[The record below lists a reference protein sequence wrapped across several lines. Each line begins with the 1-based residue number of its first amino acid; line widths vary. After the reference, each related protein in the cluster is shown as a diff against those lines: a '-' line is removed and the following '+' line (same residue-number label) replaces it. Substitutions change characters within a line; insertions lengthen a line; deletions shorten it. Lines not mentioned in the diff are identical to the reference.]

1 MANEE
6 VRGFNIELGLDHAGV
21 DKGLKDLQR
30 QMKITN
36 SEFDKNLS
44 AFQRGEESMER
55 YETTVEGLNKKMGV
69 QQNIVEE
76 SKRKLDAL
84 RTTYDRQKQALE
96 QSTRTVEDARR
107 KYEQLNKTYGDG
119 AKELRDSEKHLKS
132 AETQWDK
139 LSKSVEDAEKKYKQM
154 TEEFGEGSKEAK
166 AAERAYK
173 KKSDQ
178 LLDMTRTVADTR
190 EEYNRLNQS
199 YGKGVDELNKAGKGL
214 ESAQKD
220 YGKLTK
226 AVEKTSN
233 ELDKSEVSYNN
244 AEKKLNGIRQS
255 LDRTESKMEEFRLE
269 QAKNNDSLVKF
280 GRGLQDSADD
290 LDKYGDALNNVAEKA
305 LGISTAVGAV
315 GVFAGL
321 GALDV
326 AKSSTRMQNSLGL
339 TEDAAMDLVDTAK
352 LIYEEGFG
360 DSLENV
366 DSAVF
371 QVKQNIRDLN
381 DEDLED
387 ITKKAIILSETF
399 EADVNEVTRA
409 ANNLMEGF
417 GIESTEAFDL
427 MAYGAQNGL
436 NFSNELF
443 DNLSE
448 YSTLFGHMGYDADE
462 YFQLLQNG
470 LDAGAYNL
478 DYINDVMKEFQIR
491 IKDSSDAT
499 SDAFDGLSDETQ
511 AVWRSF
517 IEGEGTVKDVM
528 EAVTGELSTM
538 EDQTKANEIGVQLFG
553 TKFEDLEA
561 DAVYA
566 LGNVDGELKNVDGT
580 ASQMAENLE
589 NSVSQRAIGVWREAK
604 DILLP
609 LGEVLLDVAEG
620 ALPAF
625 ENAVETATDTIAG
638 MEEDTLKTIGA
649 IGGIVAVAYPSTKA
663 LGWLVKGAGPVIGV
677 FGKMAEKFGETK
689 VEGGKAAGK
698 LGAFGGVLPTLAK
711 GGSKAIPVLGAVT
724 TAIGLV
730 GGGFKLA
737 YDNVGWFRDGVDMT
751 WETLEMFSEMAM
763 ELTGI
768 TALIDMF
775 SGLDDEMNVVK
786 ETAGIV
792 YNNIAEGAEEAFN
805 ERIAEPFE
813 NFREMHRDAGETVD
827 VFGGDVSEMT
837 TLALEDYARLSEEAK
852 LSLDDLY
859 FSQEEATTAMYED
872 VQEKYRLMN
881 EEALTKLQERREN
894 ELAELQF
901 LFDETDSLNET
912 ERERIL
918 EKTNAH
924 YATEEENLNSKNERI
939 QEIINFAMETEG
951 ELTSQHYEQI
961 ERLQNDHNTTAVETL
976 SQGEVEQQAI
986 IERMQTNQLATSEE
1000 TVEQL
1005 IKDAKKAKNTTVSE
1019 AEAKRDEIIQEAI
1032 RQRDETGNLSE
1043 EEAQKVIDEAE
1054 REYNETVKNANN
1066 RYDDVVNIAADQAR
1080 DHGIIVDRETGNV
1093 LSKWEQFKKAADAI
1107 YEKMRVSAA
1116 AKFAEIGFD
1125 MAQGIED
1132 GLNKIREGINWLVDK
1147 LGLPNSWKMG
1157 RVNITGTTSN
1167 TNSSGYTRLPAYE
1180 DGTDNH
1186 AGGLAMV
1193 NDGDGPEL
1201 IQSPDGSWGM
1211 AEGKNALV
1219 NMEPG
1224 SKVIPA
1230 GETRKMLSDIDP
1242 MEPGAGGWRDVLGAG
1257 VRWAQD
1263 KVSDIWGFAT
1273 DPQRLVGMVMDK
1285 FGLSHDFT
1293 GTTGAIFD
1301 GVFDKAVDLMTER
1314 VKGMFEATTRPV
1326 AGILDPNQISYEYG
1340 HTAKYT
1346 RETGR
1351 YWHGGVDF
1359 PFVYQPVRTPIGGT
1373 VTHQPFDDDGYGRW
1387 LTVLNGNTKVLFAH
1401 LDSYKAMTGATVS
1414 PGDVVGISGNT
1425 GFSTGPHTHFEYH
1438 EDGKRKNPRPWLE
1451 SAFRGSFADGGIINQ
1466 HGFYEGAEGNLAEM
1480 VIPLTKPNRAMEL
1493 MQQAMAIMGANS
1505 GSGGGFAD
1513 SGMIQLLVEQIRNQK
1528 EMISQYDEM
1537 INALIHISS
1546 KEWKLDKRSLVD
1558 GMASEMKKKMEY
1570 IARREGR
1577 FNGT

>member
-55 YETTVEGLNKKMGV
+55 YETTVEGLNKKMNV

-76 SKRKLDAL
+76 SRRKLGAL
-84 RTTYDRQKQALE
+84 NTAYDRQRQALSKAEQAVDQTRKKYDQLQNSQSASEEELKAVEKELKQA
-96 QSTRTVEDARR
+96 
-107 KYEQLNKTYGDG
+107 
-119 AKELRDSEKHLKS
+119 
-132 AETQWDK
+132 ET
-139 LSKSVEDAEKKYKQM
+139 
-154 TEEFGEGSKEAK
+154 
-166 AAERAYK
+166 
-173 KKSDQ
+173 
-178 LLDMTRTVADTR
+178 
-190 EEYNRLNQS
+190 
-199 YGKGVDELNKAGKGL
+199 
-214 ESAQKD
+214 D

-226 AVEKTSN
+226 AVDKTAR
-233 ELDKSEVSYNN
+233 ELDKSEVSLNN
-244 AEKKLNGIRQS
+244 AEKKLNGMRQS
-255 LDRTESKMEEFRLE
+255 LSRTEDNMEKFRLE

-280 GRGLQDSADD
+280 GRGLQDSASD
-290 LDKYGDALNNVAEKA
+290 LDKYGDALDDVSNKA
-305 LGISTAVGAV
+305 MGVGAAVGAV
-315 GVFAGL
+315 GAFAGL

-339 TEDAAMDLVDTAK
+339 TEDAAMDLVETSK
-352 LIYEEGFG
+352 RIYQDGFG
-360 DSLENV
+360 DSLESV
-366 DSAVF
+366 DDAIF

-381 DEDLED
+381 EEDLED
-387 ITKKAIILSETF
+387 ITRKAIILSETF

-499 SDAFDGLSDETQ
+499 SDAFAGLSDETQ
-511 AVWRSF
+511 EVWRSF

-589 NSVSQRAIGVWREAK
+589 ESVSQRALGVWREAK

-609 LGEVLLDVAEG
+609 LGEVLLDVAED

-649 IGGIVAVAYPSTKA
+649 IGGFVLVGGTALKTFTLITK
-663 LGWLVKGAGPVIGV
+663 GGGKVIGV
-677 FGKMAEKFGETK
+677 VGKMAEKFGEAK
-689 VEGGKAAGK
+689 VEGGKATGK

-805 ERIAEPFE
+805 ERIVEPFE
-813 NFREMHRDAGETVD
+813 NFREMHREAGETVD
-827 VFGGDVSEMT
+827 VFGGDISEMT
-837 TLALEDYARLSEEAK
+837 TLALEDYTKLSEEAK
-852 LSLDDLY
+852 LSLDELY
-859 FSQEEATTAMYED
+859 FGQEEVTTAMYED

-881 EEALTKLQERREN
+881 EEALLKLQERREN

-901 LFDETDSLNET
+901 LFEETDSLNET

-924 YATEEENLNSKNERI
+924 YATEEDNLNSKNQRI
-939 QEIINFAMETEG
+939 QEIIDFAMETEG

-961 ERLQNDHNTTAVETL
+961 ERLQNDHNTATVETL

-986 IERMQTNQLATSEE
+986 LERMQTNQLATSEE

-1005 IKDAKKAKNTTVSE
+1005 INDARKAKDTTVSE
-1019 AEAKRDEIIQEAI
+1019 AETKRDEIVQEAI

-1054 REYNETVKNANN
+1054 REYNETVRNANN
-1066 RYDDVVNIAADQAR
+1066 RYDDVVSIAADQAR
-1080 DHGIIVDRETGNV
+1080 EHGIIVDRETGDI
-1093 LSKWEQFKKAADAI
+1093 LSKWDQFRIAADAI

-1116 AKFAEIGFD
+1116 AKFAEIGYD

-1132 GLNKIREGINWLVDK
+1132 GLNKIRSGINWLVDK

-1219 NMEPG
+1219 DMAPG
-1224 SKVIPA
+1224 SKVVPA
-1230 GETRKMLSDIDP
+1230 DETRKMMSEIDP

-1285 FGLSHDFT
+1285 FGLSHNFT

-1326 AGILDPNQISYEYG
+1326 AGILDPNNISYEYG

-1493 MQQAMAIMGANS
+1493 MQQAMAIMGTGNGNS
-1505 GSGGGFAD
+1505 GGSGMNTSAINEVLVAQLQNQKIMIDEFKQ
-1513 SGMIQLLVEQIRNQK
+1513 MIQLLTGINMKDFGVNFNQLK
-1528 EMISQYDEM
+1528 
-1537 INALIHISS
+1537 NALDEDDYTNHVINRIQS
-1546 KEWKLDKRSLVD
+1546 
-1558 GMASEMKKKMEY
+1558 G
-1570 IARREGR
+1570 
-1577 FNGT
+1577 